1 MGGVQ
6 TARATLQAS
15 GPGSVLALPNL
26 TSIAGST
33 AFNSDLYLQALA
45 GGQLKLGGVTAVTA
59 GSVNLQADGASSL
72 LDLSSLAS
80 YQGYIANS
88 GYNTSNI
95 QASNSG
101 TIRTPKLTTVD
112 TANLSLDATGSI
124 DTKQIASFTS
134 SSVTVSGGAADFS
147 GLTDA
152 TASSFTLSG
161 GGTAKLDNL
170 AKIDPPAFSSAGV

>member
-1 MGGVQ
+1 MGSVQ

-33 AFNSDLYLQALA
+33 AFNSDLYLQALG

-80 YQGYIANS
+80 YQGYIE
-88 GYNTSNI
+88 TVV
-95 QASNSG
+95 
-101 TIRTPKLTTVD
+101 TTPRISRPP
-112 TANLSLDATGSI
+112 TAVPFARRS
-124 DTKQIASFTS
+124 
-134 SSVTVSGGAADFS
+134 
-147 GLTDA
+147 
-152 TASSFTLSG
+152 
-161 GGTAKLDNL
+161 
-170 AKIDPPAFSSAGV
+170 